1 MSTRTVRLPID
12 MANPKRELSAQ
23 DWDDILHDWDS
34 GLALLPLAR
43 KWHTSR
49 NRLRRLLTEAGRDV
63 VARPAKGEGHKAWKG
78 GRGRDSKGYITVLLR
93 PSDPLWC
100 MANRKGRVLEHRL
113 VMARH
118 LGRPL
123 DSNETVHHIDGNK
136 ENNLIQNLQLRSS
149 FHGPGTCYECQ
160 DCGSRNVTAV
170 EL

>member
-1 MSTRTVRLPID
+1 MSTRTVRLLD
-12 MANPKRELSAQ
+12 VAKPKIKLSAQ

-34 GLALLPLAR
+34 GMSLLPLAR

-49 NRLRRLLTEAGRDV
+49 NRLRRLLTEAGRTV
-63 VARPAKGEGHKAWKG
+63 EPRPAKGARHAAWKG
-78 GRGRDSKGYITVLLR
+78 GRGLDTKGYVSVLLR
-93 PSDPLWC
+93 PDDPLWC

-123 DSNETVHHIDGNK
+123 VDTETVHHKDGNK
-136 ENNLIQNLQLRSS
+136 ENNLIQNLQLRTAN
-149 FHGPGTCYECQ
+149 HGPGSSFVCA
-160 DCGSRNVTAV
+160 DCGSSNVTAT